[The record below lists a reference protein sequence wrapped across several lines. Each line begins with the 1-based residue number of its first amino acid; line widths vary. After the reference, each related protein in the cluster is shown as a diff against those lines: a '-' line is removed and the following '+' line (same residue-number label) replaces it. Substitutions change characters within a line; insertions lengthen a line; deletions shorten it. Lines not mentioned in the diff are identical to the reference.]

1 MNPSR
6 TLLPFLFLILLLPTV
21 APAQTD
27 DGPDEMGIFLA
38 SGYPLEEGY
47 VPAITPFTIY
57 ALLLDPTSV
66 AMSGFEF
73 GYDHVVQGGM
83 EGAVLRLSTN
93 WPPGT
98 IPIIDP
104 APDPFQGSY
113 SLALPGPV
121 PLGPVNV
128 LMSWDY
134 MLMAPDI
141 VVELNL
147 TGAEN
152 PTVPGGLP
160 GYVTPEGIV
169 PCGIAQTCFGTGS
182 RVNAFCPLATE
193 PVTWGTL
200 KGLYR

>member
-1 MNPSR
+1 MKPSR
-6 TLLPFLFLILLLPTV
+6 KHVLFLLPILLLPNV
-21 APAQTD
+21 APGQTD
-27 DGPDEMGIFLA
+27 HGPDEMGIFLA
-38 SGYPLEEGY
+38 PNYPLEEGSI
-47 VPAITPFTIY
+47 PALTPFTIY
-57 ALLLDPTSV
+57 ALLLDPTSL

-83 EGAVLRLSTN
+83 EGAVVRLSTN

-98 IPIIDP
+98 IPIVDP

-113 SLALPGPV
+113 SIALPGPV

-128 LMSWDY
+128 LLSWDY
-134 MLMAPDI
+134 MLLAPNI

-147 TGAEN
+147 TGAEY
-152 PTVPGGLP
+152 PTIPGGLP

-169 PCGIAQTCFGTGS
+169 PCGIAPTCFGTGS

-193 PVTWGTL
+193 PVAWGSL